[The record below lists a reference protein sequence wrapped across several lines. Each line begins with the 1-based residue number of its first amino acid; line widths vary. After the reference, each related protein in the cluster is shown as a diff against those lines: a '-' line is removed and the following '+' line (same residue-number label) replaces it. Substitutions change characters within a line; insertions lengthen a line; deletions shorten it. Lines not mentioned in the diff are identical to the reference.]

1 MAGSRQRLQTGSSV
15 HSSKAARHLAGPG
28 SLKLAQKNRHL
39 KFPAKLPLEH
49 KPAPVQRQPA
59 MDAAGQMSP
68 PPSRKVSPKLVLIIW
83 CQTGGAKVFLVDAR
97 CLTAHL
103 CSADARAAAF

>member
-1 MAGSRQRLQTGSSV
+1 MAGSRQRLQTGSPV
-15 HSSKAARHLAGPG
+15 RSSKAPRHLAGPG

-39 KFPAKLPLEH
+39 EFPAKLQPLEH

-68 PPSRKVSPKLVLIIW
+68 PPSRKASPKLVLF
-83 CQTGGAKVFLVDAR
+83 V
-97 CLTAHL
+97 
-103 CSADARAAAF
+103 